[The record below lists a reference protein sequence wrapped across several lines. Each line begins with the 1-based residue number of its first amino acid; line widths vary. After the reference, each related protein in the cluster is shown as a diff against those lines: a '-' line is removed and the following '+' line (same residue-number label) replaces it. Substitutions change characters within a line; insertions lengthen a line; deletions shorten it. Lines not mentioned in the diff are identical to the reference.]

1 MRFGGENVPK
11 MSKEGYQRIT
21 KLIEDLG
28 REPDLLGKMEAQ
40 RKAERLQMEK
50 DYQQLVKEGWI
61 KPKKPAG
68 DALLKKSK
76 QTVKQSGK
84 PE

>member
-1 MRFGGENVPK
+1 MIFGGGDLLK
-11 MSKEGYQRIT
+11 MSKEEFQTIT
-21 KLIEDLG
+21 KLIDDLA

-76 QTVKQSGK
+76 QTAKQSEK

>member
-1 MRFGGENVPK
+1 
-11 MSKEGYQRIT
+11 
-21 KLIEDLG
+21 
-28 REPDLLGKMEAQ
+28 MEAR

-76 QTVKQSGK
+76 QTAKQNEK